1 MNHAQINLI
10 QESFEQLVPSG
21 DEALEG
27 FFGEIFYQRLQMVH
41 PKFKPLLGA
50 DSSLQGQKLLKI
62 LRTAITKLDQDNP
75 NTELLESELNTI
87 AICSTMIWTL
97 ETTMGEDFT
106 PELRQAWTA
115 TYGLLAQAL
124 QKIE

>member
-41 PKFKPLLGA
+41 PKLKPLLA
-50 DSSLQGQKLLKI
+50 TDLSLQGQKLLKI

-87 AICSTMIWTL
+87 AICSTLIWTL